1 MICVIYYYAYAIQIR
16 RNVIYVI
23 NGYNIRRRYIYLC
36 MCKDNGTSSSWG
48 MARAADGAL
57 LKHVDSSLPDSVYRD
72 RGKYIYTHI
81 NIERERQTEWEW
93 VHGEYIGT
101 NGCST
106 IRVLLSHGSYMY
118 VKYNIIYTYALWL
131 W

>member
-1 MICVIYYYAYAIQIR
+1 MIYYYAYAIQIR

-23 NGYNIRRRYIYLC
+23 NGYNNIRRRYIYLC
-36 MCKDNGTSSSWG
+36 MCKDDGTSRSWG

-81 NIERERQTEWEW
+81 NIERKTDKQSERE
-93 VHGEYIGT
+93 V
-101 NGCST
+101 
-106 IRVLLSHGSYMY
+106 
-118 VKYNIIYTYALWL
+118 NI
-131 W
+131 